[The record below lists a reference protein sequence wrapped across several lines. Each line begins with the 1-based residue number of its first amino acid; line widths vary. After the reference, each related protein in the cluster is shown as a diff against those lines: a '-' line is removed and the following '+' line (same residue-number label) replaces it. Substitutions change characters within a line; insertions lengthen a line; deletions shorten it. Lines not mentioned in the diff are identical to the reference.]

1 HTLRDTPN
9 PGTLLVNLNA
19 ELTAAFGS
27 GWASRSDLYFG
38 IIANRNNAPASGI
51 GSAPAQNGDPSRTIY
66 ASKGT
71 GSANSTTPWSFTS
84 SALGVSATAIGGFMD
99 AIATVSANSNAVMT
113 MSQSANPV
121 PWNNSWSV
129 WNPVPGAGFSIFT
142 GGIQRAFGSAPGT
155 SQEKMLDIHRVPG
168 DGSAPSYVSTVR
180 LTNSGDLWVG
190 RLYYQLSTAVAPV
203 GGGTVTGA
211 GVYPQNAV
219 VQLTATPAATPGNLF
234 LNWTGTTTSTTNPL
248 SVTMDG
254 TKSYTANFG
263 IPAAINA
270 PTVTDVTPTGA
281 TLGGTVTSL
290 GDGAVVERG
299 IVRSVVSVN
308 ADPLLDGAGV
318 TKVVVAG
325 DIGSFST
332 AVSGLVVGTPYA
344 FKAYIT
350 TSVGTAYTSVAQ
362 FTPGAPTVASTPTV
376 TAVTDT
382 SATLGGN
389 VTNISPGKAIERGI
403 VYSLAATNADP
414 LLDGTG
420 VTKATRSGGKGIFS
434 LAVTGLTPATTYAF
448 KVFMK
453 TSVGTGAAVKF
464 MTTYSDVRFF
474 TTDTTPD
481 FTGGLGSITGRVIR
495 AGETQVFGFNLPFSS
510 SVAFS
515 GSGASAGMLWQLID
529 AAGAEVASGTGNLS
543 LSKAIALGNYRL
555 RISNPGTS
563 TETFSL
569 NLNASTPADPKP
581 DISVGLEAT
590 TATNPTSGI
599 NAYFA
604 ASSDSQSA
612 VATSSKAA
620 AKDIFFLIDNDDV
633 LPDSMRI
640 SGPGPDSR
648 FKVAYKL
655 AGKNVTAAVIAGT
668 ARTVVIGPD
677 ADAVPFSVKISPDRR
692 STEIT
697 EKLTIGGK
705 LTPVFYARS
714 FIGNVTVSAS
724 SDPTK
729 TDVAKF
735 RLNTLAFP

>member
-1 HTLRDTPN
+1 MNSKIRTLFLAAAGLVLGATAATAAPWPPAKGDLVLGVRATGGTGSTTNVFFNLGPAHTLRDNPN
-9 PGTLLVNLNA
+9 PGTLLVNLNT
-19 ELTAAFGS
+19 ELTAAFGE

-51 GSAPAQNGDPSRTIY
+51 GSAAPQNGDPSRTIY

-71 GSANSTTPWSFTS
+71 GSAKSTTSWSFTS

-113 MSQSANPV
+113 MTQSANPV

-155 SQEKMLDIHRVPG
+155 SQAKVLDIHRVPG
-168 DGSAPSYVSTVR
+168 DGTASSYVSAVRLLDSGELWTARPGDISAPSV
-180 LTNSGDLWVG
+180 
-190 RLYYQLSTAVAPV
+190 TA
-203 GGGTVTGA
+203 
-211 GVYPQNAV
+211 
-219 VQLTATPAATPGNLF
+219 
-234 LNWTGTTTSTTNPL
+234 
-248 SVTMDG
+248 
-254 TKSYTANFG
+254 
-263 IPAAINA
+263 
-270 PTVTDVTPTGA
+270 VTPTGA
-281 TLGGTVTSL
+281 TLGGNVTSL
-290 GDGAVVERG
+290 GDGAATERG
-299 IVRSVVSVN
+299 IVYSLASAN
-308 ADPLLDGAGV
+308 ADPLLNGAGV
-318 TKVVVAG
+318 TKVTASG
-325 DIGSFST
+325 TLGSFTSAIT
-332 AVSGLVVGTPYA
+332 GLTVGNLYA

-350 TSVGTAYTSVAQ
+350 TSVGTSYTSVAQ
-362 FTPGAPTVASTPTV
+362 FTPGAPTIASLPTV

-389 VTNISPGKAIERGI
+389 VTNISPGRAIERGI
-403 VYSLAATNADP
+403 VYSEVATNADP
-414 LLDGTG
+414 LLLGTG
-420 VTKATRSGGKGIFS
+420 VTKLTRSGGKGIFS
-434 LAVTGLTPATTYAF
+434 IAVTGLTPATTYAF
-448 KVFMK
+448 KVFMR
-453 TSVGTGAAVKF
+453 TSVGTGAAAKF
-464 MTTYSDVRFF
+464 MTSYSDVRFF

-495 AGETQVFGFNLPFSS
+495 GGETQVFGFNLPFSS

-515 GSGASAGMLWQLID
+515 GTGASAGMLWQVLN
-529 AAGAEVASGTGNLS
+529 AAGVEVGSGTGNLS

-555 RISNPGTS
+555 RITNPGTS

-569 NLNASTPADPKP
+569 NLDASVPADPKP

-590 TATNPTSGI
+590 TALNPDSGI
-599 NAYFA
+599 DAYFP

-612 VATSSKAA
+612 VATSAKAA

-668 ARTVVIGPD
+668 AKTVVIGPD
-677 ADAVPFSVKISPDRR
+677 DAPVPFSVKISPDRR

-697 EKLTIGGK
+697 ERLTIGGK
-705 LTPVFYARS
+705 LTTVYYARS